1 MGKLDDDL
9 DALFKLPL
17 AEFTAA
23 RNALAAQLKKG
34 GRANEAEFVKSLTK
48 PSISAWTVNQLY
60 WQHRDP
66 FKRLLAAG
74 ERFRQAQSS
83 RLSRKVNDMRDALD
97 ARRESLTNLADLAT
111 ELLQEAGHSPTQDTI
126 RRVTTTLEALSA
138 YGSVP
143 DGPRPGRL
151 TQDVDPPGF
160 ESLASFVPGPARK
173 PETVSDARKLEQTRQ
188 ARIAEAKALLQE
200 AKSLLTEARAKAK
213 ELDAEQKK
221 VSAEAKEA
229 EKLKREVEERFQK
242 AKAVAEAASR
252 RARNVSDDADEA
264 AQALKDAERGVEKA
278 TKELEA
284 LFREAPGK

>member
-23 RNALAAQLKKG
+23 RNALASQLKKS
-34 GRANEAEFVKSLTK
+34 GRANEADFVKSLVK
-48 PSISAWTVNQLY
+48 PPISAWTVNQLY
-60 WQHRDP
+60 WQHREP

-83 RLSRKVNDMRDALD
+83 RLSRKVTDMRDALD
-97 ARRESLTNLADLAT
+97 ARRESLTNLADLAA
-111 ELLQEAGHSPTQDTI
+111 ELLHDAGHNPTQDTI

-138 YGSVP
+138 YASVP

-160 ESLASFVPGPARK
+160 ESLASFVPSPARK
-173 PETVSDARKLEQTRQ
+173 PDTASDARKLEQTRQ

-200 AKSLLTEARAKAK
+200 AKSAVTEARATAK
-213 ELDAEQKK
+213 ELEAEQKK
-221 VSAEAKEA
+221 ASAEAKEA
-229 EKLKREVEERFQK
+229 EKVRREAEERFQK
-242 AKAVAEAASR
+242 AKAVSETAAR
-252 RARNVSDDADEA
+252 RARSVSDDADEA
-264 AQALKDAERGVEKA
+264 AKALKDAERKVEKA
-278 TKELEA
+278 TKELES
-284 LFREAPGK
+284 LFREV